1 MDLPPD
7 KAKLLKSY
15 DNEKKWDIICDQVR
29 CSSRPRDSPANR
41 LFSRLFQEMVQAK
54 DPPSHYLTKLRTY
67 LDPKASRSHRVS
79 FASFIDAARSSEFKL
94 IRGPERSNAISHD
107 VGHDTNFR
115 ARMPSPGRSPPSG
128 ARCRKLCARSRR
140 LRYLIALRNMIAR
153 LSNDFAVLMN
163 VLCCF
168 FGDEQWN
175 REVKTNSAS
184 F

>member
-1 MDLPPD
+1 MRRSGTLFVIR
-7 KAKLLKSY
+7 
-15 DNEKKWDIICDQVR
+15 WDAAGSFVI
-29 CSSRPRDSPANR
+29 SPANR
-41 LFSRLFQEMVQAK
+41 LFSRFSRKWFRRKTLRVTTS
-54 DPPSHYLTKLRTY
+54 PSCERT
-67 LDPKASRSHRVS
+67 SIRRHREVTGWVS
-79 FASFIDAARSSEFKL
+79 FLSASFIDAARSSEFKL

-107 VGHDTNFR
+107 VGHDTNLR

-128 ARCRKLCARSRR
+128 ARVVESLAYDRR

-175 REVKTNSAS
+175 REVETNSAS